1 MQRFEPRKT
10 EKGHPMRLGSWLREA
25 IAGKPSP
32 RQGTPEQEAPDQPKV
47 TLGVTLQFHE
57 CLEVAG
63 TTTFAKDGV
72 AALADRKGLGERGYY
87 EGQGQLQ
94 RDTENPVDPQAVAV
108 LVEGQKVG
116 CLPSYAAKD
125 LSLPA
130 GASEPVRYQLHV
142 LRDQKLL
149 AKAYVWLGDS
159 DPEWAHPQE
168 NPPALTS
175 RERINSSHT
184 EKSAMVREALQGG
197 GERAQQFKR
206 GMVDGVHYLE
216 LIEPIKQLKREGRL
230 EEALVLCYKAIEGAE
245 GDAGRG
251 MPAPAYTEQAAIIHR
266 KLSQKEEEIAVL
278 RRWLARCPTAQRADS
293 SIAERLSKL
302 EAE

>member
-1 MQRFEPRKT
+1 MDIQGDQLRC
-10 EKGHPMRLGSWLREA
+10 GSWLRQA
-25 IAGKPSP
+25 IGG
-32 RQGTPEQEAPDQPKV
+32 GTVSVAKAEETVEQEADEQPF
-47 TLGVTLQFHE
+47 TLRVSMQLNQ

-63 TTTFAKDGV
+63 TTTFAKDAV
-72 AALADRKGLGERGYY
+72 AALTDRKGLRERDYY
-87 EGQGQLQ
+87 EGQAQLQ
-94 RDTENPVDPQAVAV
+94 REPENPVDPQAVAV
-108 LVEGQKVG
+108 LVDGEKVG
-116 CLPSYAAKD
+116 CLPSYAVKD
-125 LSLPA
+125 LPLPA

-149 AKAYVWLGDS
+149 AKAYVWLGDG
-159 DPEWAHPQE
+159 DPEWAHTKE

-184 EKSAMVREALQGG
+184 EKSAIVREALQGG

-206 GMVDGVHYLE
+206 GIVDGVHYLE
-216 LIEPIKQLKREGRL
+216 LIEPIKELKREGRL

-251 MPAPAYTEQAAIIHR
+251 VPAPAYTEQAAIIHR

-278 RRWLARCPTAQRADS
+278 RRWLARCPKAQRAGS

-302 EAE
+302 ESK